1 MIGTASVRKSPSSSA
16 LADSSSSARR
26 KGCNS
31 GSCLATRLSSCLL
44 RGSISKPGSGS
55 PFGFFS
61 TSFRD
66 NDDQILTSCAR
77 KFDRFAANRI
87 GGSAIKR
94 TESTP
99 ILVNAIVFA
108 SNEPIDQGVRL
119 GPPKIL
125 ARVWRRIVRG
135 KPKGRFSGGE
145 PLRRDHLGHQSQKEH
160 GFAFANSDRQWAEQH
175 RVHPGREACLRR
187 ELLR

>member
-1 MIGTASVRKSPSSSA
+1 MLPSDSAVFLFVRWFH
-16 LADSSSSARR
+16 LQARV
-26 KGCNS
+26 
-31 GSCLATRLSSCLL
+31 
-44 RGSISKPGSGS
+44 GS
-55 PFGFFS
+55 PFGFYS
-61 TSFRD
+61 TSFRS
-66 NDDQILTSCAR
+66 NNDQILTSCAR

-119 GPPKIL
+119 GLPKIL

-135 KPKGRFSGGE
+135 KPKGRFSKYVSR
-145 PLRRDHLGHQSQKEH
+145 LSMSL
-160 GFAFANSDRQWAEQH
+160 F
-175 RVHPGREACLRR
+175 
-187 ELLR
+187 